1 MLLLIFNKF
10 NSLFLISII
19 MFFFIMLNSTSIYI
33 QWLSMEFSTIL
44 MISMINIK
52 SNNKIVSIL
61 YFMMSS
67 ISSLLIIIFITLN
80 YSQLYFIKNYDLN
93 NILMISMFL
102 KIGIFPFCFWMI
114 KIYLLS
120 SWKQIFIISTFMKFI
135 PIYFFSSIMYFSSTM
150 MTIMLLNN
158 IFLSLY
164 TNLNFSIKKMFGCSS
179 VFNSL
184 FFFYIL
190 QINKNYFFLFM
201 FIYLTLFFMITF
213 MLEFY
218 NIYNQNFK
226 NFSSK
231 AYIIFI
237 TLTFMYSMF
246 PLFMTF
252 LFKWEFII
260 LFNSIYSNNLIILLL
275 LLSMMMLWNYFTLL
289 KTLMLKFNFYKNIMK
304 IEILSMKMLIPTII
318 FFYSMTFLIF
328 NLI

>member
-1 MLLLIFNKF
+1 MFNKF
-10 NSLFLISII
+10 NTLSLISTI
-19 MFFFIMLNSTSIYI
+19 MFFIMIMNSTSIYI

-80 YSQLYFIKNYDLN
+80 YSQLYFIKNYDMN

-114 KIYLLS
+114 KIYLMS
-120 SWKQIFIISTFMKFI
+120 SWKQIFIMSTLMKFI
-135 PIYFFSSIMYFSSTM
+135 PIYFFSSIMYFSPNM
-150 MTIMLLNN
+150 MILMLLNN

-179 VFNSL
+179 VFNS
-184 FFFYIL
+184 FFFYFIL

-201 FIYLTLFFMITF
+201 FIYMTLFFLITF
-213 MLEFY
+213 MLNFY
-218 NIYNQNFK
+218 NIKNQDFS

-231 AYIIFI
+231 AFIIFTI
-237 TLTFMYSMF
+237 LMFMYSMF

-252 LFKWEFII
+252 LFKWQFII
-260 LFNSIYSNNLIILLL
+260 LFNKIYSNNIIILLL
-275 LLSMMMLWNYFTLL
+275 LMSMMMIWNYFTLM
-289 KTLMLKFNFYKNIMK
+289 KTLMLKFKFKKNFFK
-304 IEILSMKMLIPTII
+304 IEILSMKILIPMII
-318 FFYSMTFLIF
+318 FFYSMTFLMF